1 MATKRLAALS
11 ILAAAVGAWAE
22 AGELRVVHSPRP
34 CILSG
39 QFTRIEARFEPASD
53 RIRAQVLFHR
63 DGEAQFYAVEM
74 RREGALWVAVL
85 PSPAPDTARVAYFI
99 TGAAADGSRARAPAS
114 SAFLVDVGRTPC
126 AEGALPVSATGPSE
140 VAVPRGSPQ
149 GPPGFERRGIGAFV
163 VAAED
168 EVKAAAQSPAAG
180 ATPFGVVPIA
190 LGSKVRVGTGTGK
203 RQYEG
208 KLVSLDGEALVLDA
222 GGSPDRIPRS
232 QVMSLEVREKGS
244 SGMRILGGLGGAV
257 AGLAVVALICASGD
271 NCESVGIAWA
281 GLGVGAVAGAALT
294 GGGSWKPV
302 ALASAGRVEL
312 DLRGRPAGATVELRV
327 GF

>member
-1 MATKRLAALS
+1 METKRLAAPL

-53 RIRAQVLFHR
+53 GIRARVHFHR
-63 DGEAQFYAVEM
+63 DGETPFYAVEM

-85 PSPAPDTARVAYFI
+85 PSPAPDTTRVAYFI
-99 TGAAADGSRARAPAS
+99 TGAADGSSARAPAS

-126 AEGALPVSATGPSE
+126 AEGALPASATGPSE

-149 GPPGFERRGIGAFV
+149 APPGFERRGIGAFV
-163 VAAED
+163 VAAQD
-168 EVKAAAQSPAAG
+168 EAPAAAPSPAAA
-180 ATPFGVVPIA
+180 ATPLAVLPVA
-190 LGSKVRVGTGTGK
+190 LGSKVRVGTGTGN

-208 KLVSLDGEALVLDA
+208 KLVSLDREALVLDA
-222 GGSPDRIPRS
+222 EGSPVRIPRS

-302 ALASAGRVEL
+302 ALASAGRFEL
-312 DLRGRPAGATVELRV
+312 DLRPRSSGAAVELRV

>member
-1 MATKRLAALS
+1 MVTKRLTALS
-11 ILAAAVGAWAE
+11 ILAAAVGAWTEGA
-22 AGELRVVHSPRP
+22 ELRVVHNPRP

-39 QFTRIEARFEPASD
+39 QFARIEARFEPASD
-53 RIRAQVLFHR
+53 AIRARVLFRR
-63 DGEAQFYAVEM
+63 DGEARFYAVEM

-85 PSPAPDTARVAYFI
+85 PSPAPDTARVSYYI
-99 TGAAADGSRARAPAS
+99 SAAADGSRARAPAS
-114 SAFLVDVGRTPC
+114 SAFLVDAGRTPC

-140 VAVPRGSPQ
+140 VGVPRGSPQ
-149 GPPGFERRGIGAFV
+149 GPPGFERRGIAAFV
-163 VAAED
+163 EAAEE
-168 EVKAAAQSPAAG
+168 EVPAVTPAPSTAG
-180 ATPFGVVPIA
+180 VPPLGVVPIA
-190 LGSKVRVGTGTGK
+190 LGSRVRVGTSPGN
-203 RQYEG
+203 RQHEG

-222 GGSPDRIPRS
+222 EGSPVRIPRS
-232 QVMSLEVREKGS
+232 QVTSLEVREKGS
-244 SGMRILGGLGGAV
+244 SGMRVLGGLAGAV

-294 GGGSWKPV
+294 GRGSWKPV

-312 DLRGRPAGATVELRV
+312 DLRARPAGATVELRV

>member
-1 MATKRLAALS
+1 MVTKRLAALS

-22 AGELRVVHSPRP
+22 GAELRVIHSPRP

-39 QFTRIEARFEPASD
+39 QFARIEARFEPASD
-53 RIRAQVLFHR
+53 GIRARVFFHR

-74 RREGALWVAVL
+74 RREGALWLAVL

-99 TGAAADGSRARAPAS
+99 TGAADGSQGRAPAS

-149 GPPGFERRGIGAFV
+149 GPPGFERRGIGAFL

-168 EVKAAAQSPAAG
+168 EAPAAAPSTAAL
-180 ATPFGVVPIA
+180 ATPLGVVPIA
-190 LGSKVRVGTGTGK
+190 LGSRVRVGTSPGN
-203 RQYEG
+203 RQHEG
-208 KLVSLDGEALVLDA
+208 KLASVDGEALVLDA
-222 GGSPDRIPRS
+222 AGSPVRIPRS
-232 QVMSLEVREKGS
+232 QVTSLEVREKGS
-244 SGMRILGGLGGAV
+244 SGMRVLGGLAGAV

-312 DLRGRPAGATVELRV
+312 DLRARPAGATVELRV